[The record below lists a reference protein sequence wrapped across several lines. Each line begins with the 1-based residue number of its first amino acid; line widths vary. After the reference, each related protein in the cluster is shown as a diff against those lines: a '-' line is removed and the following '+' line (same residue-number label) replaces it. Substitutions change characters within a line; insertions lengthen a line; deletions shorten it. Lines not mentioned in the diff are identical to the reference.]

1 MHHTPAQRILNL
13 WLILMLGLGAGVHAT
28 ESLMMTDIP
37 AASVARESTLGMT
50 APPSGG
56 EDSATE
62 PSALIDAVVRYQNS
76 INELQKAHGVY
87 DDRIGEELTGL
98 GLAYRNL
105 GQYREAIEAFNR
117 SLYIKRINHGLH
129 NLDQIPVLEQ
139 IIATNTALYDWEALD
154 RNYQYLYWINR
165 RSFGV
170 TDPRLL
176 PVIDRLAIWHL
187 NAYELASDPI
197 PFKHLLTAESLFYDA
212 VTIIEANYGAYDQ
225 RLINPLYGIALA
237 NYQMALHAYS
247 SGDFNEIRS
256 SSRYLNH
263 LDSMLEQEEAIQIL
277 ISDCYRA
284 GKQAMLKVIEIH
296 AHNPD
301 LPAANHGIALIH
313 LGDWYLLF
321 NRRSTANET
330 YALAYAKLTDSGMQK
345 DAIDQLLAQP
355 RSLPA
360 LQMSMAYQ
368 QQEEDSDDN
377 YVVARF
383 DVSKTGHARNIEII
397 EAKPADN
404 ESLQRRAKETIR
416 TTRFRPRLEDGQ
428 PVETT
433 DVNIR
438 YVIHE

>member
-1 MHHTPAQRILNL
+1 MP
-13 WLILMLGLGAGVHAT
+13 GLSAGAHAA

-37 AASVARESTLGMT
+37 AVSIARESQLRVT
-50 APPSGG
+50 APPSGD
-56 EDSATE
+56 DSATE
-62 PSALIDAVVRYQNS
+62 PAALNDAVLRYQNS

-87 DDRIGEELTGL
+87 HDRIGEELTGL
-98 GLAYRNL
+98 GLVYRNL

-117 SLYIKRINHGLH
+117 SLYIKRINYGLH
-129 NLDQIPVLEQ
+129 NLAQIPVLEQ
-139 IIATNTALYDWEALD
+139 IIATNTALSDWEALD

-165 RSFGV
+165 RSFGA
-170 TDPRLL
+170 TDPQLL

-197 PFKHLLTAESLFYDA
+197 PFKHLLTADSLFYDA
-212 VTIIEANYGAYDQ
+212 ATIIEANYGAYDQ

-237 NYQMALHAYS
+237 NYQMALHAYR

-256 SSRYLNH
+256 SSRFLNH
-263 LDSMLEQEEAIQIL
+263 LDSMLEQKEAIQVL
-277 ISDCYRA
+277 ISDAYRT
-284 GKQAMLKVIEIH
+284 GKQAMLRVIKIH